1 MLQDKELKCK
11 KKEID
16 KIEAEW
22 SRAQKDLIRAKVTM
36 SDAHADILAREQSK
50 NKLLSQC
57 IENGRKFSY
66 NAPVSSETD
75 VHLMFTKIQKL
86 PEQDKLSLMRKE
98 VKFKKLVFSELP
110 PDFVLFKQYNITA
123 AQMYQNLLTLHA
135 VDPVNQETISVED
148 IYEVTDILASLP
160 SLSASTKTRRKSKPK
175 QVSGEPLA
183 DLEWPPLEDEFVIT
197 LDEQGWNVSSIVSF
211 TEATNSVK
219 AQHLEPIKTRAKD
232 DVGKTYWVYADDES
246 TDVYE
251 EKHVLAI
258 RPSISLAKNIKRKDP
273 VFALLNRED
282 IEAFA
287 KDLFK

>member
-1 MLQDKELKCK
+1 
-11 KKEID
+11 
-16 KIEAEW
+16 
-22 SRAQKDLIRAKVTM
+22 
-36 SDAHADILAREQSK
+36 
-50 NKLLSQC
+50 
-57 IENGRKFSY
+57 
-66 NAPVSSETD
+66 
-75 VHLMFTKIQKL
+75 
-86 PEQDKLSLMRKE
+86 MRKE

-123 AQMYQNLLTLHA
+123 TQMYQNLLTLHA

-148 IYEVTDILASLP
+148 IYEVTDTLASLP

-211 TEATNSVK
+211 MKATNSVK
-219 AQHLEPIKTRAKD
+219 AQHLEPIKSRAKD
-232 DVGKTYWVYADDES
+232 NVGKTYWVYADDES

-273 VFALLNRED
+273 VFALLNREV

-287 KDLFK
+287 KDLCK